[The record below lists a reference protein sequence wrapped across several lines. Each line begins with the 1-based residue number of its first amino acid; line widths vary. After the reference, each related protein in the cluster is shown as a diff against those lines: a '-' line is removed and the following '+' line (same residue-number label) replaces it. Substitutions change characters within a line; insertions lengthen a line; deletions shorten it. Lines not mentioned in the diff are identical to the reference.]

1 MTDQEILNAVSELI
15 TPVARQIE
23 VIGTQMQQM
32 ETQMQQVETRILEK
46 VDSRIEQTETRI
58 LKEVDKRIEKSEV
71 LLLDE
76 MERYN
81 RQYERRFATLEQR
94 ENQLKDIYR
103 MVKNENDTIN
113 LFLKDHQ
120 NLDKLERR
128 VTILERKTAC
138 LP

>member
-23 VIGTQMQQM
+23 IIGTQMQQM
-32 ETQMQQVETRILEK
+32 ETRILEK

-120 NLDKLERR
+120 NLEKLERR

>member
-1 MTDQEILNAVSELI
+1 
-15 TPVARQIE
+15 
-23 VIGTQMQQM
+23 MQQM

-46 VDSRIEQTETRI
+46 VDSRIEQTETRILEKVDSRIEQTEMRI

-120 NLDKLERR
+120 NLEKLERR

>member
-23 VIGTQMQQM
+23 IIGTQMQQM
-32 ETQMQQVETRILEK
+32 ET
-46 VDSRIEQTETRI
+46 RIEQTETRI

-120 NLDKLERR
+120 NLEKLERR